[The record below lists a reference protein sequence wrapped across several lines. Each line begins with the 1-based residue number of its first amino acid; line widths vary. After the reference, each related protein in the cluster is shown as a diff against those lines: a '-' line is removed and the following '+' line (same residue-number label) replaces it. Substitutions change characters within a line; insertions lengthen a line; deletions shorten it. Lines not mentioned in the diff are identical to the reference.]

1 MLFIVP
7 SLSTSGWKAVSMVML
22 RLNEFGAAG
31 RDCLWLGP
39 SETVRR
45 PGGSGLDGA
54 PRRVWAW
61 RCGGMSVYY
70 CRTRAYE
77 KAVSGGEERKKG
89 GHVLKDTTSC
99 GLCGGSGLKLPVSR
113 RH

>member
-54 PRRVWAW
+54 
-61 RCGGMSVYY
+61 
-70 CRTRAYE
+70 
-77 KAVSGGEERKKG
+77 
-89 GHVLKDTTSC
+89 L
-99 GLCGGSGLKLPVSR
+99 LGGSGLGGAAVCLFITVGPGPMKKL
-113 RH
+113 